1 MALPGVVPR
10 LQQFAQ
16 DGFGWLALL
25 MALTYRNARLL
36 PATHPYCHSAN
47 KGRFGIRHVIAE
59 AANHLVFRRENID
72 QIIIFFAMLVGI
84 VLLLAQFALLIGML
98 IFKAAFA
105 GPPAPFAGMFN
116 TPDATHDIALTLL
129 AQVFGVPGLFCTV
142 NGPCTE
148 YETTVTLPTP
158 FHYGLQGLM
167 EFYSLAILLVGV
179 LVLLYYIVLMVG
191 ETAQTGTPFGRRF
204 SHIYAPMRLVVAIG
218 LLVPINYGLNS
229 AQYITLFAAR
239 MGSGFATN
247 AWSLFNRELTN
258 ATGLENATLIAR
270 TTAPD
275 AQYVMNFMMLVQ
287 ACRAGYELNS
297 QKEGNTQITILPY
310 FVKTGTYQDATSQSF
325 QNGLDF
331 YDQGDV
337 IIRFGMQDSQKY
349 EKYTGGV
356 FPFCGEITVHRVDST
371 QPGVLMVAEQ
381 YFETILTLWST
392 NEPRDFGQRAA
403 YLFTSAE
410 PAQCFTGS
418 IPGPCY
424 ALPPA
429 SWKQDMETFYQTS
442 FTAMTDAAWQE
453 MNDSGVFTV
462 EPELLARGWGGAGI
476 WYNRIAQWNGAF
488 ISAVKNMP
496 SPSALPYPMIQVQT
510 ARRGEAGN
518 ITTED
523 RFNPQ
528 INGDA
533 INFEKQYERDI
544 AVELHRVY
552 TYWNLDPA
560 TEAADV
566 RDNSNMFINFINM
579 VFGLDGLFVIREN
592 HDIHP
597 LAQLVA
603 LGKGIVDAAVRNLV
617 IAIGSSAIA
626 GGMEGFSGNS
636 VAGAAGNS
644 LSGIFV
650 TLATV
655 GLTVGFILYYVLP
668 FLPFMYFFFAV
679 GGWVKSIF
687 EAMVGVP
694 LWALAHLKV
703 DGNGLPGDLAM
714 NGYFLVFEIF
724 VRPIL
729 TVFGLLASLSIFTA
743 MVRVLHEIFP
753 LITQNMTGFSA
764 GESTAIPTLL
774 YTALAQNM
782 GMEFKRD
789 PVDEFFFTIL
799 YTIIVY
805 LLATSS
811 FKLIDQIPN
820 NILRWMGAGVQSFND
835 RRDDPTQGLVQF
847 AALGGS
853 QMSGQVAGVMTQGA
867 HGAGMVG
874 GSVARGISDLLP
886 SFGLTNRVTG
896 K

>member
-1 MALPGVVPR
+1 
-10 LQQFAQ
+10 
-16 DGFGWLALL
+16 
-25 MALTYRNARLL
+25 
-36 PATHPYCHSAN
+36 
-47 KGRFGIRHVIAE
+47 
-59 AANHLVFRRENID
+59 
-72 QIIIFFAMLVGI
+72 
-84 VLLLAQFALLIGML
+84 
-98 IFKAAFA
+98 
-105 GPPAPFAGMFN
+105 
-116 TPDATHDIALTLL
+116 
-129 AQVFGVPGLFCTV
+129 
-142 NGPCTE
+142 
-148 YETTVTLPTP
+148 
-158 FHYGLQGLM
+158 
-167 EFYSLAILLVGV
+167 
-179 LVLLYYIVLMVG
+179 
-191 ETAQTGTPFGRRF
+191 
-204 SHIYAPMRLVVAIG
+204 
-218 LLVPINYGLNS
+218 
-229 AQYITLFAAR
+229 
-239 MGSGFATN
+239 
-247 AWSLFNRELTN
+247 
-258 ATGLENATLIAR
+258 
-270 TTAPD
+270 
-275 AQYVMNFMMLVQ
+275 
-287 ACRAGYELNS
+287 
-297 QKEGNTQITILPY
+297 
-310 FVKTGTYQDATSQSF
+310 
-325 QNGLDF
+325 
-331 YDQGDV
+331 
-337 IIRFGMQDSQKY
+337 
-349 EKYTGGV
+349 
-356 FPFCGEITVHRVDST
+356 
-371 QPGVLMVAEQ
+371 
-381 YFETILTLWST
+381 
-392 NEPRDFGQRAA
+392 
-403 YLFTSAE
+403 
-410 PAQCFTGS
+410 
-418 IPGPCY
+418 
-424 ALPPA
+424 
-429 SWKQDMETFYQTS
+429 METFYQTS

-453 MNDSGVFTV
+453 MNDSGVFAV